1 MTYIL
6 GLKYYNVIPSHF
18 YHASACV
25 GNPEH
30 VIDPESDMVLPISVR
45 PSVCTYVR
53 TVVKVDWGR
62 REPERE
68 IEAPQAANRDGALSK
83 RNASPEFGEQAERR
97 SGPFRPTLTTAY
109 VRPCIV
115 FRLILQ
121 VGPLRSYHFDVERP
135 TLSP

>member
-1 MTYIL
+1 MTQ
-6 GLKYYNVIPSHF
+6 
-18 YHASACV
+18 C
-25 GNPEH
+25 
-30 VIDPESDMVLPISVR
+30 
-45 PSVCTYVR
+45 
-53 TVVKVDWGR
+53 
-62 REPERE
+62 
-68 IEAPQAANRDGALSK
+68 